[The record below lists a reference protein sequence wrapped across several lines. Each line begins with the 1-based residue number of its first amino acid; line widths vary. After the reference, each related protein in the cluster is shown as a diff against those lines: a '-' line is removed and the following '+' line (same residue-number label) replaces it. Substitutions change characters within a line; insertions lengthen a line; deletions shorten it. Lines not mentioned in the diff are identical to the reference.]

1 MNVKIIKKVIKNPN
15 IKVRPTGEVLLTVPL
30 ETSDEYIE
38 KLLIKRDS
46 WIKEQLEF
54 FKKNFVVA
62 KEKNYISGDS
72 VKYLGRSYRLKVMAS
87 KEEKVTFY
95 RGYIYIHTEKIED
108 RDCKKLLLETWY
120 RKRCEIIFN
129 EIVQKYVKTLNL
141 SLDKV
146 GIRDMRTRWGSCN
159 YEKRKINLNTKL
171 IEKSKYC
178 IEYVVLHELAHLKY
192 PNHGKRFYNYL
203 LTHMPDYEWRKER
216 LEENE

>member
-1 MNVKIIKKVIKNPN
+1 MDIKIIRKVIKNPN
-15 IKVRPTGEVLLTVPL
+15 IKVRPTGEIVLTVPL

-38 KLLIKRDS
+38 KLFVKREG

-72 VKYLGRSYRLKVMAS
+72 IRYLGRSYRLKVMAS

-108 RDCKKLLLETWY
+108 RDYKKFLLETWY

-178 IEYVVLHELAHLKY
+178 IEYVILHELAHLKY